1 MFVPW
6 IPSYGESQARSA
18 VARADCWADALEALG
33 LAYHG
38 KSINTLRTWCAR
50 WGIETAHLRTQ
61 RSHRHRYTDEE
72 ARQAIANS
80 YSWSEALRKLGYCHT
95 GANPR
100 TLKKRAR
107 EWGISTE
114 HFDRYARLRDAARR
128 LSPPLE
134 EILVRGSTYSQA
146 ALKRRLYEA
155 GLKRPQCELCGQ
167 DENWRG
173 RRMSMI
179 LDHVNG
185 VRDDNRLENLRIVC
199 PTARRRSIR
208 TADARTGTPEALGPA
223 SDAGD
228 HSSPTRAASAIARA
242 LAALA
247 TRDAAEVVRAGSTGS
262 VRAGEGSSAP
272 RVSSCWPR
280 SRSSGTRLPGAGTE
294 SPTTP
299 SASGFVSTSASAR
312 WPRDAIRTASKFR
325 PGRGRAVRRN
335 RPSSIAPPRTVL
347 D

>member
-114 HFDRYARLRDAARR
+114 YFDRYARLRDAARR

-199 PTARRRSIR
+199 PNCAATLDTHCGRKNRNTRSARPCQRCGRSFVPNSSSQRYCSRACGSRYPRRGRSRPRRVNRQRASRRRVERPPREQLLAEIGELGYAATGRRYGVSDNAIR
-208 TADARTGTPEALGPA
+208 KRIREYE
-223 SDAGD
+223 
-228 HSSPTRAASAIARA
+228 RERA
-242 LAALA
+242 LAEGRDPDGVQIP
-247 TRDAAEVVRAGSTGS
+247 TRT
-262 VRAGEGSSAP
+262 
-272 RVSSCWPR
+272 WPR
-280 SRSSGTRLPGAGTE
+280 RQAQ
-294 SPTTP
+294 P
-299 SASGFVSTSASAR
+299 SLL
-312 WPRDAIRTASKFR
+312 D
-325 PGRGRAVRRN
+325 RA
-335 RPSSIAPPRTVL
+335 A
-347 D
+347 